1 MQEYRTTDF
10 RIKVRK
16 SVVPIYCSAWFLV
29 SLFPL
34 LPNKTGAE
42 ICPLSGQISVPVFPV
57 RAGAHPSCWNRMDS
71 HCTNRWGIQRSAVTL
86 ALGHPIG
93 ASSIPVGKGSPERNS
108 VPLGGRFPK
117 EGSAF
122 LGTRLSLGK
131 SSVLYLCF
139 RLTPERGWLRHLQPG
154 QRGSGQTL
162 FGGSRSGG
170 FCAITDEIGICTGG
184 KIRLTGKGGKGI
196 LSPVPPQRKSP
207 R

>member
-16 SVVPIYCSAWFLV
+16 SVVLIYCSAWFLV

-93 ASSIPVGKGSPERNS
+93 ASSIPVGKGSPEGNS

-139 RLTPERGWLRHLQPG
+139 RLTPGRGWLQHLQSEPMTVDRRFPVAVG
-154 QRGSGQTL
+154 QAD
-162 FGGSRSGG
+162 
-170 FCAITDEIGICTGG
+170 FCTTMDEIRICTAG
-184 KIRLTGKGGKGI
+184 KIRLTGKGSKGI
-196 LSPVPPQRKSP
+196 STPVPPQRQRP